1 MDNARAARGVE
12 RALDFAEAEMDG
24 SAMIRLGAA
33 VALAAA
39 LAACGPNPEECHPFG
54 MTQGNGT
61 VIPAVCPK
69 GGFLQL
75 CCTHDQTM
83 CDLFGYNSPA
93 SMSPDVDFQCTN
105 SDCSGA
111 EAGS

>member
-1 MDNARAARGVE
+1 MVAP
-12 RALDFAEAEMDG
+12 
-24 SAMIRLGAA
+24 MIRLALT

-39 LAACGPNPEECHPFG
+39 LAACGPNSEECHPFG
-54 MTQGNGT
+54 MTAGSGG
-61 VIPAVCPK
+61 VIPAVCPG

-83 CDLFGYNSPA
+83 CDLFGYNSAA
-93 SMSPDVDFQCTN
+93 SKTPDADFPCTG

-111 EAGS
+111 EAGQMGNEGASAWCARH

>member
-1 MDNARAARGVE
+1 
-12 RALDFAEAEMDG
+12 
-24 SAMIRLGAA
+24 MIRLGVA

-39 LAACGPNPEECHPFG
+39 LAACGPNPEECQPFG
-54 MTQGNGT
+54 MAQPQGG
-61 VIPAVCPK
+61 VIQSLCPK

-83 CDLFGYNSPA
+83 CDLFGYNSFA
-93 SMSPDVDFQCTN
+93 SKTPDVDFPCTG

-111 EAGS
+111 EAGSMGNQGASQWCVSH